1 MTAAATIALPGTPR
15 YTVASMPKVYDTT
28 FREMFSKGWP
38 ALLPW
43 LLPGVS
49 SYEVLK
55 EDKDLA
61 TTSRWADLVLRADP
75 KSTRR
80 PQRRSVLKSS
90 SVIQIFECQCQA
102 DPDLPRSMLTRA
114 VLIHDM
120 HGLPIRTTVLALAP
134 AAVPPPRYIY
144 GEGTDGEVLHHSV
157 NVRRV
162 FDEDADAA
170 LRRDIAELL
179 PLVTVMEPDDGD
191 RRALVRRVVD
201 RIVERVTADEKR
213 KMLVEQAENFAT
225 LRLSRPQVRGIVDY
239 VLRRRRIMI
248 DPLRDFP
255 LVRDG
260 YRKGIREGK
269 VQGKVEGKAESLL
282 NLLKARGL
290 AVSPARRAKIL
301 ACTSGATLDRWMT
314 NALQASSVAEVMSAQ

>member
-1 MTAAATIALPGTPR
+1 ML
-15 YTVASMPKVYDTT
+15 
-28 FREMFSKGWP
+28 
-38 ALLPW
+38 
-43 LLPGVS
+43 
-49 SYEVLK
+49 
-55 EDKDLA
+55 
-61 TTSRWADLVLRADP
+61 
-75 KSTRR
+75 
-80 PQRRSVLKSS
+80 LKSS

-120 HGLPIRTTVLALAP
+120 HDLPVRTTVLALAP
-134 AAVPPPRYIY
+134 AAVPPPRYVY
-144 GEGTDGEVLHHSV
+144 GEGTDGEALHHSV

-162 FDEDADAA
+162 FEEDADAA

-179 PLVTVMEPDDGD
+179 PLVTVMEPDDGN

-201 RIVERVTADEKR
+201 RIVERVASDEKR

-225 LRLSRPQVRGIVDY
+225 LRLSRPQVRGIVDD

-260 YRKGIREGK
+260 YRKGIRKGEVRG
-269 VQGKVEGKAESLL
+269 EARGKAKSLL
-282 NLLKARGL
+282 MVLKARGL
-290 AVSPARRAKIL
+290 AISPAVRTKIL
-301 ACTSGATLDRWMT
+301 ACTSDDTLDRWLL
-314 NALQASSVAEVMSAQ
+314 NALNASSVADVLTSQAPASATR

>member
-1 MTAAATIALPGTPR
+1 MA
-15 YTVASMPKVYDTT
+15 KVYDTT
-28 FREMFSKGWP
+28 FREMFSKGLP

-43 LLPGVS
+43 LLPGIA

-61 TTSRWADLVLRADP
+61 TTSRWADLVLRVNRR
-75 KSTRR
+75 STRQT
-80 PQRRSVLKSS
+80 QRQMLLKSS

-102 DPDLPRSMLTRA
+102 DLDLPRSMLTRA

-120 HGLPIRTTVLALAP
+120 HDLPVRTTVLALAP
-134 AAVPPPRYIY
+134 AAVPPPRYVY
-144 GEGTDGEVLHHSV
+144 GEGPDGEVLHHSV

-162 FDEDADAA
+162 FEEDAGAA
-170 LRRDIAELL
+170 LRRDIVELL

-191 RRALVRRVVD
+191 RRTLVRRVVD

-225 LRLSRPQVRGIVDY
+225 LRLSRPQVRGIVDD

-260 YRKGIREGK
+260 YRKGIRVGEAR
-269 VQGKVEGKAESLL
+269 GKAKSLL
-282 NLLKARGL
+282 ALLKARGL
-290 AVSPARRAKIL
+290 AVSPAVRTKIL
-301 ACTSGATLDRWMT
+301 ACTSDATLDRWFT
-314 NALQASSVAEVMSAQ
+314 NALNASSIAEVLSAPAPASAAR

>member
-1 MTAAATIALPGTPR
+1 MA
-15 YTVASMPKVYDTT
+15 KVYDTT
-28 FREMFSKGWP
+28 FREMFSKGLP

-43 LLPGVS
+43 LLPGVA

-61 TTSRWADLVLRADP
+61 TTSRWADLVLRVDQKA
-75 KSTRR
+75 KRR
-80 PQRRSVLKSS
+80 TERPLVFKSS
-90 SVIQIFECQCQA
+90 SVIEIFECQCQA

-120 HGLPIRTTVLALAP
+120 HDLPVRTTVLALAP
-134 AAVPPPRYIY
+134 AAVPPWSYIY
-144 GEGTDGEVLHHSV
+144 GEGTAGEALHHSV
-157 NVRRV
+157 NIRRV
-162 FDEDADAA
+162 FEEDADAA

-179 PLVTVMEPDDGD
+179 PLITVMEPDDGD
-191 RRALVRRVVD
+191 RRALVRRVVA

-213 KMLVEQAENFAT
+213 KRLVEQAENFAT
-225 LRLSRPQVRGIVDY
+225 LRLSRPQVRGIVDD

-260 YRKGIREGK
+260 YRKGIRKGEVRG
-269 VQGKVEGKAESLL
+269 EARGKAKFLL
-282 NLLKARGL
+282 ALVKSRGL
-290 AVSPARRAKIL
+290 AVSPAVRAKIL
-301 ACTSGATLDRWMT
+301 ACTNDATLDRWFA
-314 NALQASSVAEVMSAQ
+314 NALNASSIAEVLTSQTSASATR